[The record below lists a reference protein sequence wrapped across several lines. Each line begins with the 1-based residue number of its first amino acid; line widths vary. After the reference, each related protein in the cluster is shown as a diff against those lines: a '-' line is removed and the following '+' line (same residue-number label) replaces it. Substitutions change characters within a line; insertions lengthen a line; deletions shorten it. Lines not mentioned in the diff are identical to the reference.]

1 MLRMIFAV
9 VYILLV
15 AFLIGWCIAAGKKKS
30 KMSVPVIQVITA
42 GAVTSLFYALYLMVS
57 GKGEWPA
64 ALFIGL
70 YYLSVSWLT
79 YFLTNYA
86 MVYTEVRLI
95 TVAPRYILGILTVMD
110 SISII
115 VNNFTGH
122 VFVMKQVLDESTGTY
137 YWTSQ
142 PALFMNV
149 HLLLCYTLIALTFVA
164 FIYKIIVSPRFYRR
178 KYSAIF
184 IVLVMVIAVNAA
196 FLFVGLEIDFSVLL
210 YAIMGPLVCYFTLF
224 STPRELAMRT
234 HSYVVEEMGNGIIC
248 FDIDGACVYVNR
260 AAKSLFS
267 VWNEQTAI
275 KKIEEYYTDW
285 YNRYKNSD
293 KDSDY
298 WDEELSIAGVQHFFG
313 FEYRNMKDEDGV
325 SIGCFFRIED
335 KTEDVKRFRDEQYR
349 ATHDRLTG
357 LYNREG
363 FFDEAKKFIKEHQG
377 EELCMLAS
385 NVKDFKLVNELFGN
399 DKGDEVLVKHAKLL
413 VDNGAE
419 EAVTGRIS
427 GDRFS
432 RVILKKNLDEKLLK
446 DNIEAL
452 CSFADDGVYKM
463 HIYVGVYELRD
474 KSESVQTMYDKAN
487 IAIERIK
494 GDYQQTIAYYSDSDM
509 ETLMH
514 EKSIV
519 AEFDKAIANE
529 EFCMYLQPQVDCKGN
544 LLGAEALVRWIHPK
558 RGLLYPD
565 SFVGVLEKAGL
576 IYRLDN
582 CIWDK
587 AAKLLC
593 KWKKEGFGNYH
604 ISVNISAKDFY
615 YLDLYEVFTGLIRK
629 YDIEPEKLNLEI
641 TETVIMSDVKMHM
654 EVVDRLQKFGFHIEI
669 DDFGSGYSSLNT
681 LKDIKADLL
690 KIDMLF
696 LHETE
701 NQARSR
707 KILNSIISMA
717 NALNMTVITEGV
729 ETKNQL
735 DFLSDMGCGMFQGF
749 YFSKPVSVEEFEERY
764 MKIDKKNN

>member
-57 GKGEWPA
+57 GKGEQPA
-64 ALFIGL
+64 AFFIGL

-95 TVAPRYILGILTVMD
+95 TVAPRYILGILTVID

-122 VFVMKQVLDESTGTY
+122 VFAMKQVLDESTGAY

-142 PALFMNV
+142 PAMFMNV
-149 HLLLCYTLIALTFVA
+149 HLLLCYTMIVLTFVA
-164 FIYKIIVSPRFYRR
+164 LIYKIIVSPRFYKR

-267 VWNEQTAI
+267 AWNEQTDI
-275 KKIEEYYTDW
+275 KKIEENYTDW

-298 WDEELSIAGVQHFFG
+298 WDGELSIAGVQHFFG

-363 FFDEAKKFIKEHQG
+363 FFDEAKKFVKEHQG

-413 VDNGAE
+413 VDNGAD

-432 RVILKKNLDEKLLK
+432 RIILKKNFDEKLLK

-452 CSFADDGVYKM
+452 CSLADDSVYKM

-474 KSESVQTMYDKAN
+474 KNESVQTMYDKAN
-487 IAIERIK
+487 MAIERIK
-494 GDYQQTIAYYSDSDM
+494 GDYQQTIAFYNDSDM

-514 EKSIV
+514 EKSVV

-529 EFCMYLQPQVDCKGN
+529 EFCMYLQPQVDCKGK
-544 LLGAEALVRWIHPK
+544 LLGAEALVRWLHPK

-565 SFVGVLEKAGL
+565 SFVGILEKAGL

-582 CIWDK
+582 DIWDK
-587 AAKLLC
+587 AAQLLC
-593 KWKKEGFGNYH
+593 KWKKEGFDNYH

-629 YDIEPEKLNLEI
+629 YGIEPERLNLEI

-654 EVVDRLQKFGFHIEI
+654 EVVDKLQKFGFHIEI

-717 NALNMTVITEGV
+717 NALNMPVITEGV

-749 YFSKPVSVEEFEERY
+749 YFSKPVSVEVFEERY
-764 MKIDKKNN
+764 LKIDKKNN

>member
-42 GAVTSLFYALYLMVS
+42 GAVTSLFYAIYLMVS
-57 GKGEWPA
+57 GSGEQPA
-64 ALFIGL
+64 AFFMGL

-95 TVAPRYILGILTVMD
+95 TVAPRYILGVLVVVD
-110 SISII
+110 SISIM

-122 VFVMKQVLDESTGTY
+122 VFAMKQVLDESTGTY

-142 PALFMNV
+142 PELFMNA
-149 HLLLCYTLIALTFVA
+149 HLLLCYVMVALTIIAL
-164 FIYKIIVSPRFYRR
+164 IYKVIVAPRFYRR

-184 IVLVMVIAVNAA
+184 IVLIIVILVNAG

-210 YAIMGPLVCYFTLF
+210 YAIMGPVVCYFTLF
-224 STPRELAMRT
+224 STPRELARRT

-248 FDIDGACVYVNR
+248 FDIDGACVYINR
-260 AAKSLFS
+260 AAKNLFS
-267 VWNEQTAI
+267 EWDELADI
-275 KKIEEYYTDW
+275 KMIEDNYADW
-285 YNRYKNSD
+285 RDKHKNSD
-293 KDSDY
+293 KDNDY
-298 WDEELSIAGVQHFFG
+298 WDGELTLAGVQHFFG
-313 FEYRNMKDEDGV
+313 FEYCNMKEDDGV

-363 FFDEAKKFIKEHQG
+363 FFDEAKKFVKEHAG
-377 EELCMLAS
+377 EEMYMLAS

-399 DKGDEVLVKHAKLL
+399 DMGDEVLIKHACLL
-413 VDNGAE
+413 VDNGSE
-419 EAVTGRIS
+419 KAVTGRIS

-432 RVILKKNLDEKLLK
+432 RITLKKNFDEKLLK
-446 DNIEAL
+446 DNIDAL
-452 CSFADDGVYKM
+452 CSLADDGVYKM

-474 KSESVQTMYDKAN
+474 KDESVQTMYDKAN

-509 ETLMH
+509 EKLMH
-514 EKSIV
+514 EKSVV
-519 AEFDKAIANE
+519 AEFDKALANE
-529 EFCMYLQPQVDCKGN
+529 EFCMYLQPQVDCKGR
-544 LLGAEALVRWIHPK
+544 LLGAEALVRWLHPK
-558 RGLLYPD
+558 RGLQYPD
-565 SFVGVLEKAGL
+565 TFVGVLEKAGL
-576 IYRLDN
+576 IYKLDN
-582 CIWDK
+582 YIWEK
-587 AAKLLC
+587 AAQLLR
-593 KWKKEGFGNYH
+593 KWKDEGFGDYH

-615 YLDLYEVFTGLIRK
+615 YLDLYEVFTGLVRK
-629 YDIEPEKLNLEI
+629 YGIEPDRLNLEI

-654 EVVDRLQKFGFHIEI
+654 EVVDKLQKFGFHIEI

-717 NALNMTVITEGV
+717 NALNMPVITEGV

-735 DFLSDMGCGMFQGF
+735 DFLSDMGCDMFQGF
-749 YFSKPVSVEEFEERY
+749 YFSRPVSVEEFEKKY
-764 MKIDKKNN
+764 MKADKKNN